1 MKPLGR
7 FALLLAALVLIL
19 LGAAALAYLLNFL
32 TSDGADLILLV
43 GYLPIWGGF
52 LMLGVLGV
60 ALLRLATKGR
70 S

>member
-1 MKPLGR
+1 MQSLGR
-7 FALLLAALVLIL
+7 FALVLVALVLIL

-60 ALLRLATKGR
+60 ALLRLAAKGR
-70 S
+70 P